1 MKLDREIWI
10 AAGLRTP
17 FAKAGQ
23 QLAYCDSLHLS
34 KLVLNEMHK
43 KESINPDY
51 VIWGTVIQNVKY
63 SNIAREAVMD
73 STLDERTI
81 SFSTILAC
89 SSSLVAAMQAASM
102 IREGQIAIAGGVE
115 SPSNLQIAVNAK
127 FSAWLKKWSTA
138 KSFFTKLKLI
148 GGIFSFGID
157 YVPRV
162 NRSTGKSMG
171 EHAQITDYRLQI
183 SKPKQ
188 DELAVSSHKK
198 YFAAKEN
205 GFFDDLIFPI
215 DTVKEDKIPR
225 KNTSV
230 QSIAHLKPA
239 FDVVGKGTITAGNS
253 SLYTDGAAGVWVAG
267 KNAID
272 KISTPYKARLLDWE
286 MAGVNIEEEGIL
298 MAPTFAIPKLLER
311 NRLKYEDIDI
321 WEIHEAFAS
330 QVLATIQQLENPEH
344 LKKVGTDFS
353 FGKFPMEKL
362 NINGGSIAIGHPF
375 GATGARILSQA
386 AKMLHQLGTGKKAL
400 ISVCADG
407 GLGAVVL
414 IEN

>member
-1 MKLDREIWI
+1 MQLEREIWI
-10 AAGLRTP
+10 ATGLRTP

-23 QLAYCDSLHLS
+23 QLAQYDSLYLS
-34 KLVLNEMHK
+34 REVLNEMHK

-73 STLDERTI
+73 SMLDEKTI
-81 SFSTILAC
+81 SFTTILAC
-89 SSSLVAAMQAASM
+89 SSSLVAAIQAASM
-102 IREGQIAIAGGVE
+102 ITNHEIAIAGGVE
-115 SPSNLQIAVNAK
+115 SPSNLQVAVNAK

-138 KSFFTKLKLI
+138 KSFFAKLKLL

-171 EHAQITDYRLQI
+171 QHAQITDYRLHI
-183 SKPKQ
+183 SKQKQ
-188 DELAVSSHKK
+188 DELAVDSHRK
-198 YFAAKEN
+198 YFAAKEK
-205 GFFDDLIFPI
+205 GFYDDLVFPVNNI
-215 DTVKEDKIPR
+215 KEDKIPR

-239 FDVVGKGTITAGNS
+239 FDIADKGTITAGNS

-267 KNAID
+267 KNAVG
-272 KISTPYKARLLDWE
+272 KLSTPYKARLIDWE

-298 MAPTFAIPKLLER
+298 MAPTFAIPRLLHR
-311 NRLKYEDIDI
+311 YGLKYDDIDI

-330 QVLATIQQLENPEH
+330 QVLATIQNLEDATH
-344 LKKVGTDFS
+344 LKKAGTDFS

-362 NINGGSIAIGHPF
+362 NPNGSSIAIGHPF
-375 GATGARILSQA
+375 GATGARILSQTV
-386 AKMLHQLGTGKKAL
+386 KSLHLLGKGKKAV

>member
-43 KESINPDY
+43 KEGINPEY

-81 SFSTILAC
+81 SFTTILAC
-89 SSSLVAAMQAASM
+89 SSSLVAAIQAASM
-102 IREGQIAIAGGVE
+102 ITEEQIAIAGGVE

-138 KSFFTKLKLI
+138 KSFFAKLKLLR
-148 GGIFSFGID
+148 GVFSFGID
-157 YVPRV
+157 YVPRT

-171 EHAQITDYRLQI
+171 EHAQITDYRLHI
-183 SKPKQ
+183 SKQKQ

-198 YFAAKEN
+198 YFAAKET
-205 GFFDDLIFPI
+205 GFYQDLIFPVDRI
-215 DTVKEDKIPR
+215 TEDKIPR
-225 KNTSV
+225 RNTSV
-230 QSIAHLKPA
+230 ESIAHLKPA
-239 FDVVGKGTITAGNS
+239 FDAIGKGTITAGNS

-272 KISTPYKARLLDWE
+272 KISIPYKARLIDWE

-298 MAPTFAIPKLLER
+298 MAPTFAIPQLLER
-311 NRLKYEDIDI
+311 HGLKYNDIDI

-330 QVLATIQQLENPEH
+330 QVLATIQQLENPVH
-344 LKKVGTDFS
+344 LKKVGTAFN
-353 FGKFPMEKL
+353 FGKFPGEKL
-362 NINGGSIAIGHPF
+362 NIKGGSIAIGHPF
-375 GATGARILSQA
+375 GATGARILSQTV
-386 AKMLHQLGTGKKAL
+386 KMLHLLGKNKKAI